1 MLITNCSPY
10 LVPTCAFRGAPSRKK
25 ASILSLVLI
34 GAVRMQA
41 VSASPRVGIVERNL
55 QVVISQKP
63 IEGSPR
69 FFPPAS
75 LSRCKIG
82 LQTCGNYC
90 AGFDR
95 LLIEASLFCFL
106 RVEAV
111 RSDGYEVTPDF

>member
-1 MLITNCSPY
+1 GSHW
-10 LVPTCAFRGAPSRKK
+10 RGPDASRLG
-25 ASILSLVLI
+25 I
-34 GAVRMQA
+34 
-41 VSASPRVGIVERNL
+41 PRVGIVERNL
-55 QVVISQKP
+55 QVVIFQKP

-111 RSDGYEVTPDF
+111 RSDGYEVTPDFATLNCCQPT